1 MRLDTA
7 FIIDPMARRK
17 KNRHGDGGYRQ
28 RGRYS
33 WELRWM
39 AGGAAHSETVR
50 GSEADARAQLKS
62 RTADAAEG
70 AVAGGLMQRTV
81 GDVLRWRLERY
92 ERERP
97 ASLKTIRSYMA
108 RLLADDL
115 AAIRVVKLRN
125 ANIEKFQE
133 RLLVSGLAPATVNRH
148 FEVIRAAFRLAA
160 TEDPPLVVH
169 VPRFEKLRESNIRQ
183 GFLLP
188 EQYERLMDHMQP
200 DWMKLMFAIGYHV
213 GARAGSILAARW
225 ERVDWEKKVIRP
237 PANQPRNKKVGFW
250 PIYGDLEKRLRE
262 AEFQHQE
269 YWPHVPWILHK
280 DGRRLKGSDDYR
292 RHWTEAVKLA
302 GLDGLLFHDLRRTAA
317 RNLLSSG
324 IEPMTVC
331 RIVGWETSA
340 MLHRYRIVDEIDVA
354 RAGEKAEKYLQSLD
368 SSVGGTEEAL
378 Q

>member
-50 GSEADARAQLKS
+50 GSEADARAQLKR

-81 GDVLRWRLERY
+81 GDVLRWRLEHY

-97 ASLKTIRSYMA
+97 ASLKTIHSFMA
-108 RLLADDL
+108 RILADDL
-115 AAIRVVKLRN
+115 AAVRAVKLRKVD
-125 ANIEKFQE
+125 IEKFRD
-133 RLLVSGLAPATVNRH
+133 RLLQGGLAPASVNRH
-148 FEVIRAAFRLAA
+148 LEVVRAAFRLAA
-160 TEDPPLVVH
+160 AEDPPLVLR
-169 VPRFEKLRESNIRQ
+169 VPRIEMLKEINIRQ
-183 GFLLP
+183 GFLP
-188 EQYERLMDHMQP
+188 AEQYDRLMEHIRP
-200 DWMKLMFAIGYHV
+200 DWMKLMFSIGYHV
-213 GARAGSILAARW
+213 GARAGSILAAKW
-225 ERVDWEKKVIRP
+225 EQVDWEKKVIRP

-250 PIYGDLEKRLRE
+250 PIYGDLEKRLRK
-262 AEFQHQE
+262 AEFRHQK
-269 YWPHVPWILHK
+269 YWPRVPWILHR

-292 RHWTEAVKLA
+292 RHWTKAVRLA

-317 RNLLSSG
+317 RNLLTSG

-354 RAGEKAEKYLQSLD
+354 RAGEKAEKYLESLD
-368 SSVGGTEEAL
+368 RGPEPKEKA